1 MVFIQFYFVYI
12 FIFRLTVTVFQV
24 HPEDNL
30 PKMVCKQCVRMI
42 KKFYTFK
49 QTCIKVNEELKLK
62 LQNNYNSKL
71 ELSSSVDNLC
81 DLNFDPLDTTKDQNK
96 VIINNSITTIQTV
109 EELKNDLILAME
121 QDTVCKT
128 VESNILGKKDHL
140 LNITLDENNIE
151 GPDILQCEQC
161 GSLFQTNQEFK
172 SHLSTHNNTKLYQ
185 CIYCPKQFTRAETQR
200 IHTRSHLGIKPYMCE
215 ICGRP
220 STKRQDLI
228 RHMKIHSDDR
238 NYKCDT
244 CGRCFK
250 RSADLIT
257 HMRTHTGAR
266 PYKCYLCEK
275 DYTSHSGLKKH
286 YKMHFKKELDL

>member
-1 MVFIQFYFVYI
+1 MS
-12 FIFRLTVTVFQV
+12 
-24 HPEDNL
+24 PEDNL
-30 PKMVCKQCVRMI
+30 PKMICKQCVRMT
-42 KKFYTFK
+42 KKFYKFK
-49 QTCIKVNEELKLK
+49 QTCLKVNEEFNLQLLNNCKLD
-62 LQNNYNSKL
+62 
-71 ELSSSVDNLC
+71 LSSNLDDLC
-81 DLNFDPLDTTKDQNK
+81 DLNFDPLDNNKDQNK
-96 VIINNSITTIQTV
+96 IIMSNSIVNTQTV
-109 EELKNDLILAME
+109 KELKNEIISRKE
-121 QDTVCKT
+121 QTTACKT
-128 VESNILGKKDHL
+128 IQNNTLGKQDYL
-140 LNITLDENNIE
+140 LNITLDAKEIE
-151 GPDILQCEQC
+151 DPHILQCEQC
-161 GSLFQTNQEFK
+161 GSLFQTKQEFK
-172 SHLSTHNNTKLYQ
+172 SHLSMHNNAKLFQ
-185 CIYCPKQFTRAETQR
+185 CMYCPKQFTRAETQR
-200 IHTRSHLGIKPYMCE
+200 IHTRSHLGIKPYICE

>member
-1 MVFIQFYFVYI
+1 MQ
-12 FIFRLTVTVFQV
+12 
-24 HPEDNL
+24 PEDNL
-30 PKMVCKQCVRMI
+30 PKMLCKQCVRNI
-42 KKFYTFK
+42 KKFYAFK
-49 QTCIKVNEELKLK
+49 ETCLKVDKELKLQ

-71 ELSSSVDNLC
+71 ELSRNLDDQR
-81 DLNFDPLDTTKDQNK
+81 DLNFDPLDNNRDQNK
-96 VIINNSITTIQTV
+96 VIINNSIINTQTV
-109 EELKNDLILAME
+109 KELKKEISLSKE
-121 QDTVCKT
+121 QN
-128 VESNILGKKDHL
+128 NILGKNDYVLNVTNSKHL
-140 LNITLDENNIE
+140 IE
-151 GPDILQCEQC
+151 DSDSLQCEQC
-161 GSLFQTNQEFK
+161 GSLFETKQEFN
-172 SHLSTHNNTKLYQ
+172 SHLSTHNNIKLFQ
-185 CIYCPKQFTRAETQR
+185 CMYCPKQFTRAETQR
-200 IHTRSHLGIKPYMCE
+200 IHIRSHLGIKPYMCE
-215 ICGRP
+215 ICGRN

-266 PYKCYLCEK
+266 PYKCYLCDK

>member
-1 MVFIQFYFVYI
+1 M
-12 FIFRLTVTVFQV
+12 

-30 PKMVCKQCVRMI
+30 PKMVCKQCVRKI

-49 QTCIKVNEELKLK
+49 QTCLKVDEELK
-62 LQNNYNSKL
+62 LQNNYNCKL
-71 ELSSSVDNLC
+71 ELNSSLDDLC
-81 DLNFDPLDTTKDQNK
+81 DLNFDPLDTNKDQSK
-96 VIINNSITTIQTV
+96 VIINNSMINTQTV
-109 EELKNDLILAME
+109 KELKNEIILINE
-121 QDTVCKT
+121 QTKLCKT
-128 VESNILGKKDHL
+128 VQNNILDKKDYV
-140 LNITLDENNIE
+140 LNITLDEKNIE
-151 GPDILQCEQC
+151 DSDILQCEQC
-161 GSLFQTNQEFK
+161 GSLFKTKQEFK
-172 SHLSTHNNTKLYQ
+172 SHLSTHNYTKLFQ
-185 CIYCPKQFTRAETQR
+185 CMYCPKQFTRAETQR
-200 IHTRSHLGIKPYMCE
+200 IHTRSHLGIKPYICE
-215 ICGRP
+215 ICGQP

-238 NYKCDT
+238 NYKCNT

-266 PYKCYLCEK
+266 PYKCYLCDK

>member
-1 MVFIQFYFVYI
+1 M
-12 FIFRLTVTVFQV
+12 
-24 HPEDNL
+24 HPQDNL

-42 KKFYTFK
+42 KKFYKFK
-49 QTCIKVNEELKLK
+49 QTCIKVDEELKLMS
-62 LQNNYNSKL
+62 QNNYNCKL
-71 ELSSSVDNLC
+71 ELSASLD
-81 DLNFDPLDTTKDQNK
+81 DFHLNFDPLDTNKDK
-96 VIINNSITTIQTV
+96 VIINDSIVNTQTV
-109 EELKNDLILAME
+109 NELKNDLIIIKE
-121 QDTVCKT
+121 QTKLCKG
-128 VESNILGKKDHL
+128 VQNNILSKKDHT
-140 LNITLDENNIE
+140 LNITLDAKNIIE
-151 GPDILQCEQC
+151 DADVLQCEQC
-161 GSLFQTNQEFK
+161 GSLFQTKQEFK
-172 SHLSTHNNTKLYQ
+172 CHLSTHNNTKLFQ
-185 CIYCPKQFTRAETQR
+185 CMYCPKEFTRAETQR

-244 CGRCFK
+244 CGRSFK

-266 PYKCYLCEK
+266 PYKCYLCDK